1 MTALPF
7 AIHAMVQALYGG
19 VAADLRDLLEAGGVG
34 LRIVTAAFG
43 VPGVLLQPMAG
54 ALVDR
59 LGVRRTMTVATL
71 GYGCCCAR
79 LVMSE
84 SVVSASAARL
94 VMGACLVF
102 RARWTWGGCCMRAHP
117 VLRARR
123 LGERAFDRCG
133 GSRGA
138 ARVGRFSVGRGHR
151 GRHAGR
157 PGHAVWLHVDD
168 VDSRLNCSW
177 ARDGVR
183 DGDHRVRARRC

>member
-1 MTALPF
+1 MLACVVTALPF

-19 VAADLRDLLEAGGVG
+19 VAADLRDSLEAGAVG
-34 LRIVTAAFG
+34 LGIVTAAFG

-71 GYGCCCAR
+71 GSGCCCAR

-102 RARWTWGGCCMRAHP
+102 LVPGFVSVVVRVIAPEHRASVLGWRQLFCGAMGIAGSLLATP
-117 VLRARR
+117 VLAADAWRQA
-123 LGERAFDRCG
+123 LG
-133 GSRGA
+133 GSLLLFLPSA
-138 ARVGRFSVGRGHR
+138 A
-151 GRHAGR
+151 A
-157 PGHAVWLHVDD
+157 A
-168 VDSRLNCSW
+168 
-177 ARDGVR
+177 
-183 DGDHRVRARRC
+183 